1 MQCPKVF
8 SAPASGDGHSGV
20 VDSDGKSG
28 QLPPMSTDTDI
39 DALMLR
45 IARGERAALGALF
58 DSEAGRLIAIAR
70 RIVRQTERAEDVV
83 QEVFVSLWRNAA
95 SFDRSRGPA
104 RAWLTTMTRNRALNA
119 LRDGARLDYVDDTV
133 LADMGD
139 RSTDASAALEALA
152 ERDALR
158 GCLDALDEGKRKA
171 ILLCYVTG
179 MNHGEVAAT
188 LNAPLGTV
196 KAWIRRGVFAL
207 QECLS

>member
-1 MQCPKVF
+1 MT
-8 SAPASGDGHSGV
+8 S
-20 VDSDGKSG
+20 DS
-28 QLPPMSTDTDI
+28 DI
-39 DALMLR
+39 DALMSR
-45 IARGERAALGALF
+45 IAAGDRAALAGLF

-70 RIVRQTERAEDVV
+70 RIVRQQDRAEDVV
-83 QEVFVSLWRNAA
+83 QEVFVAIWRRADR
-95 SFDRSRGPA
+95 FDASRGKA

-119 LRDGARLDYVDDTV
+119 LRDGSRLDYVDDKV

-139 RSTDASAALEALA
+139 RASDASAALESLA

-158 GCLDALDEGKRKA
+158 SCLEALDEAKRKA